1 MAEIESTA
9 NVDFDAQGSVSAEPV
24 VEEVNFSDLMQS
36 DSQGTGTGEP
46 QTQDAVKA
54 ESGDS
59 DQQFDAKNQDSIN
72 AAIGKRLSKERD
84 KWQNT
89 NEYRLGK
96 MFIEQRMNQDNVD
109 ADEAYRR
116 INSDYTDSKAKEYAK
131 NPEQFYKDY
140 LNGQAVRNPAPQT
153 SVADR
158 LTAELVDAQERGIM
172 PNGFTSSDINAEF
185 VGNLQ
190 KYGTEAALKMWEY
203 SHANSVSA
211 QIAEQREAPR
221 PMVVGGASVSAPT
234 PNFENMSSR
243 DFAEFEKRIQQAT
256 LAGKRVKF

>member
-1 MAEIESTA
+1 MADFESTA
-9 NVDFDAQGSVSAEPV
+9 NVDIEAQGSVSAEPV
-24 VEEVNFSDLMQS
+24 ADEVNLSDLMQS
-36 DSQGTGTGEP
+36 ESQGTETGEP

-54 ESGDS
+54 ETGDS

-84 KWQNT
+84 KWQNS

-96 MFIEQRMNQDNVD
+96 MFLEQRMSKDNVD
-109 ADEAYRR
+109 ADEAFKR
-116 INSDYTDSKAKEYAK
+116 INSDFTDSRAKEYAR
-131 NPEQFYKDY
+131 NPEQFYKDF
-140 LNGQAVRNPAPQT
+140 LNGRTAEKPTTQE

-172 PNGFTSSDINAEF
+172 PNGFTSADINAEF

-203 SHANSVSA
+203 SHANSVNA

-221 PMVVGGASVSAPT
+221 PMVVGGASVTAPT
-234 PNFENMSSR
+234 PNFETMSSK
-243 DFAEFEKRIQQAT
+243 DFAEFERRINQAT
-256 LAGKRVKF
+256 LSGKRVRF